1 MFVTEIRPLKKKN
14 TQDTLALSLK
24 YQYMFGRP
32 LFVSPI
38 VEEGPVVWKTY
49 LPAVQGGWYD
59 FHDNQYMS
67 TGWIQTSVSPDYIPV
82 FVKAGTVLPL
92 SSGYAD
98 NAQKALKSDLE
109 IRVYA
114 GTDGAYQLY
123 EDEGTD
129 YNYQKGGYSCI
140 RLFWDDAHSNLI
152 IGKRSGQYEGMEP
165 VRNLK
170 IVKIALSSDGK
181 SNVTEKSVVYKGEE
195 LKIAF

>member
-1 MFVTEIRPLKKKN
+1 
-14 TQDTLALSLK
+14 
-24 YQYMFGRP
+24 
-32 LFVSPI
+32 
-38 VEEGPVVWKTY
+38 
-49 LPAVQGGWYD
+49 
-59 FHDNQYMS
+59 MS

-92 SSGYAD
+92 SSGYAE

-123 EDEGTD
+123 EDEGTG
-129 YNYQKGGYSCI
+129 YNYEKGGYSCI
-140 RLFWDDAHSNLI
+140 RLFWDDAHSILI
-152 IGKRSGQYEGMEP
+152 IGKRSSQYEGMEP

-170 IVKIALSSDGK
+170 IVKIALSSDVK

>member
-1 MFVTEIRPLKKKN
+1 
-14 TQDTLALSLK
+14 
-24 YQYMFGRP
+24 MFGRF
-32 LFVSPI
+32 LLVSPI

-67 TGWIQTSVSPDYIPV
+67 TGWVQTSVSPDYIPV

-92 SSGYAD
+92 SSGYAE

-114 GTDGAYQLY
+114 GTDGTYQLY
-123 EDEGTD
+123 EDE
-129 YNYQKGGYSCI
+129 
-140 RLFWDDAHSNLI
+140 
-152 IGKRSGQYEGMEP
+152 
-165 VRNLK
+165 
-170 IVKIALSSDGK
+170 K

>member
-1 MFVTEIRPLKKKN
+1 MMDFP
-14 TQDTLALSLK
+14 QDTQALSLK
-24 YQYMFGRP
+24 YQYMFGWS
-32 LFVSPI
+32 LLVSPI

-92 SSGYAD
+92 SSGYAE

-114 GTDGAYQLY
+114 GTDGTYQLY

-140 RLFWDDAHSNLI
+140 RLFWDDAHSILI

>member
-1 MFVTEIRPLKKKN
+1 M
-14 TQDTLALSLK
+14 
-24 YQYMFGRP
+24 
-32 LFVSPI
+32 
-38 VEEGPVVWKTY
+38 EEGPGVWKTY

-92 SSGYAD
+92 SSGYAE

-140 RLFWDDAHSNLI
+140 RLFWDDAHSILI
-152 IGKRSGQYEGMEP
+152 IGKRSGHYEGMEP

-170 IVKIALSSDGK
+170 IVKIALSSDVK